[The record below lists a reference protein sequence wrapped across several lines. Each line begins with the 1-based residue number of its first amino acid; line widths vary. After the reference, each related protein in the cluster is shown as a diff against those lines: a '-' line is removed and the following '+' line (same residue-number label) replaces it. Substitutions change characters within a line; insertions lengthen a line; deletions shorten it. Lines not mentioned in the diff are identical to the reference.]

1 MGVVVRRAEVRDLE
15 AVQEVGRL
23 TWPPT
28 YAFAGEAYI
37 VHGLETWWSR
47 DAIERGMRDTT
58 MLVAVDDDRVVGVA
72 NIDFRGDVPV
82 IWKLYVVPESQGTG
96 AGSALMS
103 SLVELAAPSADAV
116 RLEYVDGNDRAER
129 FYARHGFAE
138 LRREPGEQPGWPDIV
153 WAERPV

>member
-1 MGVVVRRAEVRDLE
+1 
-15 AVQEVGRL
+15 
-23 TWPPT
+23 
-28 YAFAGEAYI
+28 
-37 VHGLETWWSR
+37 
-47 DAIERGMRDTT
+47 
-58 MLVAVDDDRVVGVA
+58 
-72 NIDFRGDVPV
+72 
-82 IWKLYVVPESQGTG
+82 
-96 AGSALMS
+96 MS